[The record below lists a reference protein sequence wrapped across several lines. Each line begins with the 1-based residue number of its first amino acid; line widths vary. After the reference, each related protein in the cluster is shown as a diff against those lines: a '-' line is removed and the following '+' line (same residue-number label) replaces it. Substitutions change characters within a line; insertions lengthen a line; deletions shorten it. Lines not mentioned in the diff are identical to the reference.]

1 MDNSNAW
8 QNPPLFRGRI
18 VKATYLEQKILDYQG
33 NPLIEALPPIWSKGE
48 VIELL
53 QHYPD
58 YQEAYRAWATELRL
72 HLIRRVLKIFA
83 VLPRHIDLEQRIS
96 CTIRTGY
103 EARNPCAPDAWH
115 NIQDKIEALRSELSP
130 QKEAGAEELLATIP
144 FQEDPEMAATGFA
157 FVGISG
163 IGKTTS
169 LKKIF
174 ARYPQVILHSL
185 YRGED
190 FNHVQVVWIKL
201 ECPFDGSIKGLC
213 LNFFQALDSLLGTH
227 YYENYGRKGRAT
239 VDEMLPKMARVS
251 LLHSIGVLVIDEIQ
265 HLSEAKS
272 GGARKMLNFLV
283 QLVNTVGMP
292 VIPVGTYKA
301 IPILGS
307 EFRQAR
313 RSAGQ
318 GDLFW
323 YAMQEDDTWQLF
335 LESLWMYQYTKTPC
349 PLTPELSH
357 ALYDVTQGIT
367 DLAVKVYMLAQVRAI
382 TRGDDEGIEENIT
395 EALIRSV
402 AFDSLRLANPIL
414 EALRSGNFLDLQ
426 KVDDVLPIDIEP
438 FIQEALKNCS
448 TQSEPGQGAT
458 PGETRQE
465 EAKTAEQQPKT
476 APGNTSRQKRGS
488 ASPTA
493 AKAEGSQR
501 NTGDTPAQPQGD
513 LLDAVSREIK
523 KNGAAYDALLKA
535 GYFKPTG
542 EELTKEDVR

>member
-1 MDNSNAW
+1 MDNSNTW

-18 VKATYLEQKILDYQG
+18 VKATYREQKIPDYRG
-33 NPLIEALPPIWSKGE
+33 NPLIEALPPIWSKQE
-48 VIELL
+48 VIDLL

-58 YQEAYRAWATELRL
+58 YQEEHRTWAVELRV
-72 HLIRRVLKIFA
+72 HLVRSVLKFFE
-83 VLPRHIDLEQRIS
+83 VLPMHIDLEQRIS
-96 CTIRTGY
+96 CTLRTGY
-103 EARNPCAPDAWH
+103 EARNPCVPEAWR
-115 NIQDKIEALRSELSP
+115 NIRDKIETLKFELSP
-130 QKEAGAEELLATIP
+130 QEEVGAEELLATISL
-144 FQEDPEMAATGFA
+144 QGDPEMAATGFA

-174 ARYPQVILHSL
+174 ACYPQVIIHSR
-185 YRGED
+185 YHDED

-201 ECPFDGSIKGLC
+201 QCPFDGSCKGLC

-239 VDEMLPKMARVS
+239 VDEMLPNMARVS
-251 LLHSIGVLVIDEIQ
+251 LIHSIGVLVIDEIQ

-272 GGARKMLNFLV
+272 GGARRMLNFLV

-357 ALYDVTQGIT
+357 TLYDVTQGIT

-382 TRGDDEGIEENIT
+382 TRGDDESIT

-402 AFDSLRLANPIL
+402 AYDSLRLANPIL
-414 EALRSGNFLDLQ
+414 EALRSGNILDLQ

-438 FIQEALKNCS
+438 FIREALRNYNAK
-448 TQSEPGQGAT
+448 SEPNSSSTASETHQDEAKKPEQQARTTTDNT
-458 PGETRQE
+458 PG
-465 EAKTAEQQPKT
+465 
-476 APGNTSRQKRGS
+476 QKRRSGS
-488 ASPTA
+488 SVG
-493 AKAEGSQR
+493 AKGSQR
-501 NTGDTPAQPQGD
+501 STKDVATKPQGD
-513 LLDAVSREIK
+513 LLEAVSQEIK
-523 KNGAAYDALLKA
+523 KNGTAYDALLKA

-542 EELTKEDVR
+542 ENLPKEGAQ

>member
-1 MDNSNAW
+1 MDNSNSNSW

-18 VKATYLEQKILDYQG
+18 VKATYREQKILDYQR
-33 NPLIEALPPIWSKGE
+33 NPLIEALSPIWSKQE
-48 VIELL
+48 VIDLL

-58 YQEAYRAWATELRL
+58 YQEEYRTWAVELRL
-72 HLIRRVLKIFA
+72 HLIRRVLKFFE

-96 CTIRTGY
+96 CTLRTGY
-103 EARNPCAPDAWH
+103 EARNPCGPEVWH
-115 NIQDKIEALRSELSP
+115 NIRDKIEALKSQLSP
-130 QKEAGAEELLATIP
+130 QQEVGAEDILATTSL
-144 FQEDPEMAATGFA
+144 QGDPEMAATGFA

-169 LKKIF
+169 LNKIL
-174 ARYPQVILHSL
+174 ACYPQVIIHSR
-185 YRGED
+185 YHDED
-190 FNHVQVVWIKL
+190 FNHVQIVWIKL
-201 ECPFDGSIKGLC
+201 QCPFDGSCKGLC

-227 YYENYGRKGRAT
+227 YYENYGRRGRAT
-239 VDEMLPKMARVS
+239 VDEMLPNMARVS
-251 LLHSIGVLVIDEIQ
+251 LLHSIGILVIDEIQ

-272 GGARKMLNFLV
+272 GGARRMLNFLV

-323 YAMQEDDTWQLF
+323 YAMQEDETWQLF

-357 ALYDVTQGIT
+357 TLYDVSQGIT
-367 DLAVKVYMLAQVRAI
+367 DLAVKVYMLAQIRAI
-382 TRGDDEGIEENIT
+382 TRGDDESIT

-402 AFDSLRLANPIL
+402 AYDSLRLANPIL
-414 EALRSGNFLDLQ
+414 EALRFGNILDLQ

-438 FIQEALKNCS
+438 FIQEVLKNYNAK
-448 TQSEPGQGAT
+448 SEPNPSSTAS
-458 PGETRQE
+458 ETHQD
-465 EAKTAEQQPKT
+465 EAKKPEQ
-476 APGNTSRQKRGS
+476 
-488 ASPTA
+488 
-493 AKAEGSQR
+493 
-501 NTGDTPAQPQGD
+501 
-513 LLDAVSREIK
+513 
-523 KNGAAYDALLKA
+523 
-535 GYFKPTG
+535 
-542 EELTKEDVR
+542 